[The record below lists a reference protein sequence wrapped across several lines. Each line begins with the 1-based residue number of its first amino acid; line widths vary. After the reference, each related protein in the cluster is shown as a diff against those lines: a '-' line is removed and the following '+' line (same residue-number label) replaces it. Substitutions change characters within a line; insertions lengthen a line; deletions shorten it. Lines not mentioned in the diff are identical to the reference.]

1 MQKIAFIDRDGL
13 LIFEPTETFQI
24 DDLSQY
30 KILPNVVTGLKQIQ
44 NAGYKLVMITNQD
57 GLGTSKYPIA
67 NFETIQQKLLQDLA
81 SEDIVF
87 EQNLICPHFEK
98 DNCQCRKPKTGL
110 IKNIQYDPK
119 YSFVIGDRESDLK
132 LADNLGLI
140 GIKTITNQGF
150 PRVAGITRTTK
161 ETNIKLLINLDGTG
175 KYKISTG
182 LSFFDHMLEQIALH
196 SKIDILL
203 EAEGDLQ
210 VDEHHLVEDVGIC
223 LGKAISDAAKQYG
236 PIQRYG
242 FLLPMDECL
251 CETAID
257 FCGRPTLVFNAKF
270 KREKVGDLPT
280 ELVKEFFKS
289 LTNNLNC
296 ALHINLKYGEND
308 HHKIEAIFKSF
319 ARSLRGAVQK
329 ESNNYLPSTKG
340 II

>member
-13 LIFEPTETFQI
+13 LIFEPTDTFQI

-30 KILPNVVTGLKQIQ
+30 KILPNVIQGLKQIQ
-44 NAGYKLVMITNQD
+44 NAGYKLIMVTNQD

-67 NFETIQQKLLQDLA
+67 NFETIQNQLIQDL
-81 SEDIVF
+81 SLENIVV
-87 EQNLICPHFEK
+87 EQILICSHFEK
-98 DNCQCRKPKTGL
+98 DNCRCRKPKTGL
-110 IKNIQYDPK
+110 ITNIQYDPN

-132 LADNLGLI
+132 LAENLSLI
-140 GIKTITNQGF
+140 GIKTITNQQF

-161 ETNIKLLINLDGTG
+161 ETNINLLINLDGTG

-182 LSFFDHMLEQIALH
+182 INFFDHMLEQIALH
-196 SKIDILL
+196 SKVDILL
-203 EAEGDLQ
+203 DAKGDLQ
-210 VDEHHLVEDVGIC
+210 VDEHHLVEDTGIC
-223 LGKAISDAAKQYG
+223 LGKAIAEAAKKYG

-257 FCGRPTLVFNAKF
+257 FCGRPTLVFNSEF

-319 ARSLRGAVQK
+319 SRSLRGAIKK
-329 ESNNYLPSTKG
+329 EDINYLPSTKG